1 MFISSCW
8 RFAISTRTYHG
19 IIHCVCTNFAAQRLV
34 RRRSGLLR
42 RTWWLF
48 CTQFFQNQGCDME
61 EMSCEKHDELAS
73 RTQFIT
79 HTIGRVLGAMDLTV
93 WPTALVAR
101 R

>member
-1 MFISSCW
+1 MASS
-8 RFAISTRTYHG
+8 TVHK
-19 IIHCVCTNFAAQRLV
+19 FAAQRLV

-42 RTWWLF
+42 RTWWLL